1 MSLLGRPPDAV
12 TLSDLNALIEN
23 SVVESRFI
31 EYKKEIGLQ
40 ELSDK
45 IKLLEGL
52 SSFAN
57 SGGGDMLIGLRAE
70 KGVPV
75 ELVGVDSVSIDDA
88 KLKIEQLIQT
98 GLSPRISATV
108 HPVKISEGH
117 HVLLIRVPRSWALP
131 HRVTI
136 QGHDKFYGRHSAGRF
151 PMDVDQL
158 RAAFLFSSTISERI
172 ERFRER
178 LVDYILQAKS
188 TIPIATGAPMLLMQV
203 VPYESLEP
211 SRLID
216 IVAADSDAY
225 ATLAPVGQG
234 GAQRRF
240 NADGILGYV
249 TDKDR
254 EGKTLISAYTQLY
267 RTGVIESA
275 DTTML
280 GRGRAMG
287 AENGTSWIPSTK
299 LEIELI
305 AAVRRFTALQKRLSI
320 SPPVV
325 VLVSLLNVEGFVLAV
340 NEKHGYS
347 SSAVDRPHASFPSV
361 VINNYEDRVE
371 TVLRPVLD
379 ALWNAGGWDRCHDY
393 DAAGVFLPGNRQ

>member
-1 MSLLGRPPDAV
+1 MSSEIRSSSCAISN
-12 TLSDLNALIEN
+12 LSAN
-23 SVVESRFI
+23 
-31 EYKKEIGLQ
+31 
-40 ELSDK
+40 ELAYTR
-45 IKLLEGL
+45 L
-52 SSFAN
+52 
-57 SGGGDMLIGLRAE
+57 
-70 KGVPV
+70 
-75 ELVGVDSVSIDDA
+75 
-88 KLKIEQLIQT
+88 EQLVQT

-108 HPVKISEGH
+108 HPVKINEGR

-172 ERFRER
+172 ERVRER

-234 GAQRRF
+234 GTQRRF

-254 EGKTLISAYTQLY
+254 DGKTFISAYTQLY

-280 GRGRAMG
+280 RRGRGMS
-287 AENGTSWIPSTK
+287 AENGISLIPSTK

-305 AAVRRFTALQKRLSI
+305 AAVRRFTALQKRLGI

-325 VLVSLLNVEGFVLAV
+325 VLVSLLNVDGFVLAV

-347 SSAVDRPHASFPSV
+347 SSAVDRPHASLPSV
-361 VINNYEDRVE
+361 VINNYEDRAE

-379 ALWNAGGWDRCHDY
+379 TLWNAGGWDRCHDY
-393 DAAGVFLPGNRQ
+393 DEDGVFLPGKRP